1 METSKVESVV
11 RIQAKAKINQ
21 LEQEL
26 RSLLEKVQRR
36 KQPAG
41 ALARAVI
48 SSDDLRAAT
57 MTSALLFERNQ
68 KSAEAQE
75 LVSAVMTSAYLLE
88 EAGIIKADVSISVE
102 KRRGIRSLLKLLST
116 DTVRRVTVDEAV
128 VSYYSRSCRQLP
140 SILLL
145 TNLLAV
151 AIHITVDESLM
162 SNVEQ
167 EADNNKRNS
176 EESDVVLKNQQMATV
191 EWIQQ
196 KRKDKDSAY
205 GFALR
210 ISRTSFDLPSRWE
223 VQLQAYRYHQLD
235 NQTQATAHQVV
246 SYNEP
251 VVAMHPVAKIQ
262 TQR

>member
-1 METSKVESVV
+1 
-11 RIQAKAKINQ
+11 
-21 LEQEL
+21 
-26 RSLLEKVQRR
+26 
-36 KQPAG
+36 
-41 ALARAVI
+41 
-48 SSDDLRAAT
+48 

-88 EAGIIKADVSISVE
+88 EAGISNADVSISVE
-102 KRRGIRSLLKLLST
+102 KRIGIRSLLKLLST

-128 VSYYSRSCRQLP
+128 
-140 SILLL
+140 
-145 TNLLAV
+145 
-151 AIHITVDESLM
+151 LM

-167 EADNNKRNS
+167 EADNSKRNS

-196 KRKDKDSAY
+196 KRKDKDSAD

-210 ISRTSFDLPSRWE
+210 ISSRWE

-235 NQTQATAHQVV
+235 NQTQATTHPVV

-251 VVAMHPVAKIQ
+251 AVAMHPVAKIQ